1 MSSRADGG
9 PSIAAED
16 RPLLQLRSRDS
27 IGPVALARALATA
40 LPATPKHHEG
50 GCRRAGCGYPPD
62 GTGFAST
69 VKVSFDSASA
79 SRFFRRITARYITPD
94 MKKLFVLSMFLSFAM
109 ICSCQKQDS
118 ATEAQ
123 VAQRKAEL
131 EAREKAEAEREK
143 ALEALVEREKALAE
157 REKAIGSAQTI
168 TPGAQSRGQVTDPA
182 QMKALLGQGQ
192 VTDPAQMKA
201 QKEKNLQQLPPEV
214 HALIPD
220 PAKVKAQRDAIMQEQ
235 LARRQRLLEE
245 FQRKRMQAPKKDAM
259 RHAEELKTAKEHAM
273 GAATAGPGAVYPG
286 AEATTP
292 LSLGASP
299 PPAYTAA
306 PAAVYPGAE
315 ATSPPSLAASPAVE
329 AASPTPSPTPQ

>member
-1 MSSRADGG
+1 
-9 PSIAAED
+9 
-16 RPLLQLRSRDS
+16 
-27 IGPVALARALATA
+27 
-40 LPATPKHHEG
+40 
-50 GCRRAGCGYPPD
+50 
-62 GTGFAST
+62 
-69 VKVSFDSASA
+69 
-79 SRFFRRITARYITPD
+79 
-94 MKKLFVLSMFLSFAM
+94 M

-143 ALEALVEREKALAE
+143 ALKALVEREKALAE
-157 REKAIGSAQTI
+157 REKATASAQTI
-168 TPGAQSRGQVTDPA
+168 TPDAQSRGQVTDPA
-182 QMKALLGQGQ
+182 QLKALLGQGQ

-235 LARRQRLLEE
+235 LARRQRFLEE
-245 FQRKRMQAPKKDAM
+245 FQRKRMEAPKKDAM

-286 AEATTP
+286 AEATSP

-299 PPAYTAA
+299 APAYTAA

>member
-1 MSSRADGG
+1 
-9 PSIAAED
+9 
-16 RPLLQLRSRDS
+16 
-27 IGPVALARALATA
+27 
-40 LPATPKHHEG
+40 
-50 GCRRAGCGYPPD
+50 
-62 GTGFAST
+62 
-69 VKVSFDSASA
+69 
-79 SRFFRRITARYITPD
+79 

-168 TPGAQSRGQVTDPA
+168 TPGAQSR
-182 QMKALLGQGQ
+182 GQ

-286 AEATTP
+286 AEAP
-292 LSLGASP
+292 SLPSLGASP

-315 ATSPPSLAASPAVE
+315 ATSPPSLAASPE
-329 AASPTPSPTPQ
+329 PETASPTPSPTPQ

>member
-1 MSSRADGG
+1 MSSRADAG
-9 PSIAAED
+9 PRIAAED
-16 RPLLQLRSRDS
+16 RPPLQLRSRDS

-168 TPGAQSRGQVTDPA
+168 TPGAQSRGQVTGPA
-182 QMKALLGQGQ
+182 QLKALPGQ

-286 AEATTP
+286 AEAT
-292 LSLGASP
+292 
-299 PPAYTAA
+299 
-306 PAAVYPGAE
+306 
-315 ATSPPSLAASPAVE
+315 SPPSLAASPAVE